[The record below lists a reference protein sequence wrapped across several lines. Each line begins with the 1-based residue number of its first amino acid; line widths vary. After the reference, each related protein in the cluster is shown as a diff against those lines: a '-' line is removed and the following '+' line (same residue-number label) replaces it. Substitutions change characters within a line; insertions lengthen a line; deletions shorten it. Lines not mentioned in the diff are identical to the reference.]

1 MSSQSKKLTALM
13 NHSNKHKVIIIGG
26 GPAGLMAAEVISN
39 AGNEVHLFDAMPTVG
54 RKFLLAGIGGL
65 NLTHS
70 EEYSKFVERYRERKT
85 EVSQML
91 EQFNAE
97 HLQAWAANLGI
108 ETFVGSSGRV
118 FPKEMKAAPLLRT
131 WLQRLKKNH
140 VQFYMRHRWMGWQG
154 DQLIFSFN
162 DEELIKDAD
171 AIVFA
176 LGGASWPKLGSDGA
190 WVSILRKS
198 GVEIDTL
205 KPANCGFNIE
215 WSDYFKQKFAGA
227 SLKSVEAYVVDVHQN
242 KAIKKSQIIITENG
256 IEGSLVYALSAP
268 IRELIERD
276 GHATLYL
283 DLVPDK
289 NIERVLTEVSMP
301 RGSRSLSSH
310 LKSKLGIDSLKTA
323 LLYECLDQETL
334 NNPVRLAKAIK
345 HLPIICLSTR
355 PISEAISSAGGVRF
369 ESLDENLMSV
379 KHPKVFFAGE
389 MLDWEAPT
397 GGYLLTACF
406 SSGYVAGLGVNKYLS
421 KIK

>member
-1 MSSQSKKLTALM
+1 M
-13 NHSNKHKVIIIGG
+13 NNFNKNKVIIIGG

-39 AGNEVHLFDAMPTVG
+39 SGNEVHLFDAMPTVG

-70 EEYSKFVERYRERKT
+70 EEYSKFVERYRERKN

-91 EQFNAE
+91 EQFNAK
-97 HLQAWAANLGI
+97 HLQEWAANLGI

-162 DEELIKDAD
+162 DEEIIKDAD

-176 LGGASWPKLGSDGA
+176 LGGASWPKLGSDGE
-190 WVSILRKS
+190 WVSILKKS
-198 GVEIDTL
+198 GVEIEDL

-215 WSDYFKQKFAGA
+215 WSDYFKKNFAGA
-227 SLKSVEAYVVDVHQN
+227 SLKSVEAYVIDVNQN
-242 KAIKKSQIIITENG
+242 KVIKKSQIIITENG
-256 IEGSLVYALSAP
+256 IEGSLIYALSAP

-276 GHATLYL
+276 EQAILYL

-289 NIERVLTEVSMP
+289 NIERVLKEVSMP

-334 NNPVRLAKAIK
+334 NNLERLAKAIK
-345 HLPIICLSTR
+345 QLPITCLSTR
-355 PISEAISSAGGVRF
+355 PISEAISCAGGVKF
-369 ESLDENLMSV
+369 ESLDENLMSA
-379 KHPKVFFAGE
+379 KKSKVFFAGE

-421 KIK
+421 KNKNT